1 MKKWI
6 PLLILCLLTAGCSTK
21 RSAPDPQIQK
31 RFKTEGFRTVY
42 HRNSGEDIDIISFVS
57 KDIELFYNSK
67 RVMGAIQG
75 DAFYSPTT
83 NKGYTG
89 GLSDCIYSFHKQ
101 EYEKY
106 CTNEEISALK
116 KLKKS
121 HKSTLK
127 KLELTEKEFYSFA
140 KQSLSTYLNEV
151 ASLSDG
157 EKLERIGFKKT
168 KGIYSAHFEAPD
180 INVIQLPDTLRID
193 LKHKKMYFDYD
204 YGVVTIE
211 WPNPILF
218 RETRTDGTVCIYDYT
233 NDDWV
238 QYCNDIHD
246 EDKFKNYYAF
256 FQEFKKEYRLSFQ

>member
-6 PLLILCLLTAGCSTK
+6 PLLILCLLTVGCSTK
-21 RSAPDPQIQK
+21 RSAPDLQIQK

-42 HRNSGEDIDIISFVS
+42 HRDRIKDIDILSFES
-57 KDIELFYNSK
+57 KEIEIFYNSK

-121 HKSTLK
+121 YKNTLK
-127 KLELTEKEFYSFA
+127 ELELTEKEFYSFA

-157 EKLERIGFKKT
+157 EKLERLDFKKR
-168 KGIYSAHFEAPD
+168 KGVYSLHFDTDED
-180 INVIQLPDTLRID
+180 EMLIPDTLRID
-193 LKHKKMYFDYD
+193 LKHKKMYFDYS
-204 YGVVTIE
+204 YGIITLN
-211 WPNPILF
+211 WNTPIIF
-218 RETRTDGTVCIYDYT
+218 NETRTDGTICIYDYT
-233 NDDWV
+233 NKAWMQSCDGAV
-238 QYCNDIHD
+238 Y
-246 EDKFKNYYAF
+246 ESKFQDYYDF
-256 FQEFKKEYRLSFQ
+256 FLEFKEEYQLSFQ